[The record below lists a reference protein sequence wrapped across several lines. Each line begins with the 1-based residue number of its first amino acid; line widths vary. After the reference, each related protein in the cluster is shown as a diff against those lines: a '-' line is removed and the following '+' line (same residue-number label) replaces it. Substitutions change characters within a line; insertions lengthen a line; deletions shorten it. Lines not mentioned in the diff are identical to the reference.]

1 MPSVYVPERCDVVWM
16 DLNPQAGRE
25 QSGRRP
31 VVVLSLASYNK
42 RAGLAVVCP
51 ITSRAKG
58 YPYEEAIPDGSPVVG
73 VVLGDH
79 VKSLDWRA
87 RRAEFIG
94 QLAPEF
100 IALVLFKIQS
110 IFV

>member
-1 MPSVYVPERCDVVWM
+1 MSSTYVPERGDVAWM

-31 VVVLSLASYNK
+31 VVVLSLGSYNR

-51 ITSRAKG
+51 VTSRSKG

-73 VVLGDH
+73 VVLADH
-79 VKSLDWRA
+79 VKSLDWRS
-87 RRAEFIG
+87 RRAEFVG
-94 QLAPEF
+94 RLAPEF
-100 IALVLFKIQS
+100 VALILFKVQS

>member
-1 MPSVYVPERCDVVWM
+1 MPSTYIPERGDVVWM

-31 VVVLSLASYNK
+31 VVVLSLASYNQ

-51 ITSRAKG
+51 VTSRAKG
-58 YPYEEAIPDGSPVVG
+58 YPYEEAVPEGAPVVG

-94 QLAPEF
+94 RLSSEF
-100 IALVLFKIQS
+100 VSSILFKVQS